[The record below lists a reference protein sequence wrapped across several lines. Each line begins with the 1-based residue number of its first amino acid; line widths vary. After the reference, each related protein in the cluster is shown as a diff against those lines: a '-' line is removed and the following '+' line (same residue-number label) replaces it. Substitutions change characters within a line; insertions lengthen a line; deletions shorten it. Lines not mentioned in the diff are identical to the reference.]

1 MLNLERKVS
10 LYVVLLMLF
19 VGIIGLV
26 LFGASVR
33 HVLGASESR
42 LGGFGEALL
51 KVAEFPSHIRE
62 VLNPTDFGQKIKK
75 GRFGNLD
82 GFKKDGKF
90 PAGVLADDGY
100 LLLSTY
106 NIDKEQSTVQLIQIN
121 TQATLYQ
128 WTPDIEQLNGLNIFS
143 EEYSADYTAKLN
155 FRLVHPLIMKDS
167 GLVFNNG
174 SGLYGVDSCGEN
186 NMFVDGT
193 LHHSNELDHEGNIWV
208 PGVVYPRSYTHIN
221 KFRDDAITKISPSGE
236 VLFRKSIAEILVENG
251 YRGLLSAADR
261 EADPIHIND
270 IQPALTD
277 SDYWRKGDLFLSL
290 AHLGTVM
297 LYRPSTNKI
306 LWLKTG
312 PWMSQHDVNFVD
324 DHTISVFGNDIM
336 FGKSFDGHNSVYFYD
351 FETNKV
357 SEPYRE
363 IMKEMEVRTLS
374 EGRGTPLPGGDL
386 FIDESNYGRILRVS
400 KDKVQWEYVNRI
412 DKDTLAMSSWSRYLT
427 QQEAKPILSQL
438 KDNSC
443 K

>member
-1 MLNLERKVS
+1 LINLEKKIS
-10 LYVVLLMLF
+10 LYAVVLMLF
-19 VGIIGLV
+19 IGVMVSL
-26 LFGASVR
+26 LFAASVR
-33 HVLGASESR
+33 HVI
-42 LGGFGEALL
+42 LGGNKLGNFGEVLL
-51 KVAEFPSHIRE
+51 TIAKFPSYVNQ
-62 VLNPTDFGQKIKK
+62 VLNLDTAGQKIKN

-82 GFKKDGKF
+82 GFKKDDKL
-90 PAGVLADDGY
+90 PVGVLADDGY
-100 LLLSTY
+100 LLLSSY
-106 NIDKEQSTVQLIQIN
+106 DADKEQATVQLIQIN
-121 TQATLYQ
+121 TQTTLHE

-143 EEYSADYTAKLN
+143 EEYSSDYTAKPH
-155 FRLVHPLIMKDS
+155 FRLIHPLIMKDS
-167 GLVFNNG
+167 GLVFNN
-174 SGLYGVDSCGEN
+174 SFALYGVDSCGEN

-193 LHHSNELDHEGNIWV
+193 FHHSNELDHEGNIWV
-208 PGVVYPRSYTHIN
+208 PEVVYPHSYTQIN

-251 YRGLLSAADR
+251 YRGLLATADSK
-261 EADPIHIND
+261 DPIHIND

-277 SDYWRKGDLFLSL
+277 SDYWGKGDLFLSL
-290 AHLGTVM
+290 RHLSTVM

-312 PWMSQHDVNFVD
+312 PWMNQHDMNFVD
-324 DHTISVFGNDIM
+324 DHTISVFGNDTM
-336 FGKSFDGHNSVYFYD
+336 FGKLFDGHNSVYFYD

-363 IMKEMEVRTLS
+363 IMKEMGVRSVS

-386 FIDESNYGRILRVS
+386 FIDESNNGRILRVS

-427 QQEAKPILSQL
+427 QQEAKPILAQL
-438 KDNSC
+438 KVNSC